1 MSHIKE
7 IEILKD
13 CDHPHII
20 QLYEIYEHEHYCYVV
35 MEICTGGSVLK
46 YLSRKDI
53 PFLESVVKKIA
64 EQVLQAIA
72 YLHDQEISHRDI
84 KI

>member
-1 MSHIKE
+1 
-7 IEILKD
+7 
-13 CDHPHII
+13 
-20 QLYEIYEHEHYCYVV
+20 

-53 PFLESVVKKIA
+53 PFLETVVKKIA